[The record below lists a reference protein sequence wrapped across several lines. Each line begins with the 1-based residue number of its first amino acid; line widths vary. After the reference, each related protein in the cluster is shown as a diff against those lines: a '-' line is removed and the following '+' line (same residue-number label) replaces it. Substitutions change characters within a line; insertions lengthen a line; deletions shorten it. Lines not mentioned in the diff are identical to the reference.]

1 MQPRR
6 WLKLPPQTEVRCEQP
21 YLVALTGLV
30 FIVALLDP
38 YRGWRVLLV
47 TLMGLL
53 LVSLVWTLA
62 LARRLVLRRE
72 MRFGWAQ
79 VGDRLVERFTLEN
92 PTAWPALWLEVRD
105 QSTLPGYQASRGT
118 GAPARDAIRWHRE
131 TWCTRRGL
139 YTLGPTQL
147 RSGDPFG
154 IFTFIRTYPHWT
166 TLMVTPPIVPLPQ
179 IEIAPGGRAG
189 EGRPR
194 EYAPERTVS
203 AATARPYQPG
213 DSYRWIHWKLSA
225 HRDALYVRLFDGTPA
240 GDWWLVL
247 DLDRRVQ
254 VGREDESTE
263 EYGVMIA
270 ASLADRGLREGHK
283 VGLIAHG
290 AQPIW
295 LPPAGGEGQRWE
307 ILRALALVKPG
318 PLTLAQVLTRAAP
331 TLGAYPSLIIITP
344 AVQSGW
350 IEALIPL
357 LRRGVV
363 PTVLLLDPRSFDG
376 EGDPAVTM
384 QMLARWGVRY
394 SLLQRAEFERPHPP
408 DESHRPLG
416 YGRVSTARR
425 AADWDWRLLG
435 GGHG

>member
-1 MQPRR
+1 MRFTRR
-6 WLKLPPQTEVRCEQP
+6 LPLPPHTALKFEQP
-21 YLVALTGLV
+21 LLAVLAGLVFLVAL
-30 FIVALLDP
+30 FDP

-47 TLMGLL
+47 TLIGLMA
-53 LVSLVWTLA
+53 VSFLWTLS

-92 PTAWPALWLEVRD
+92 PTPWPALWLEVLDR
-105 QSTLPGYQASRGT
+105 STLPGYHASRGT
-118 GAPARDAIRWHRE
+118 GAPARDVIRWHRE

-139 YTLGPTQL
+139 FTLGPTVL

-154 IFTFIRTYPHWT
+154 LFSFTRTYPEWT
-166 TLMVTPPIVPLPQ
+166 TLMVTPPIVPLPL
-179 IEIAPGGRAG
+179 IEIAPGGRTG

-194 EYAPERTVS
+194 DYAPERTVS

-225 HRDALYVRLFDGTPA
+225 HRDALHVRLFDGTPA

-254 VGREDESTE
+254 VGREDDSTE

-270 ASLADRGLREGHK
+270 ASLADRGLREGHR
-283 VGLIAHG
+283 VGLVAHG
-290 AQPIW
+290 EAPVW
-295 LPPAGGEGQRWE
+295 LPPAGGEGQRWD

-318 PLTLAQVLTRAAP
+318 PLTLTQVLERAAP

-344 AVQSGW
+344 AAHSAW

-363 PTVLLLDPRSFDG
+363 PTVLLLDPRSFGG
-376 EGDPAVTM
+376 EGDPAVTQ

-394 SLLQRAEFERPHPP
+394 HVLQRDWIERPRPP
-408 DESHRPLG
+408 DEQHRPLG

-425 AADWDWRLLG
+425 ATDWNWRLLG
-435 GGHG
+435 GSHG